1 MAHSKTV
8 SDVVNDTL
16 STPAKPAAI
25 KTASTASYTSFEPQ
39 AMKALLESAGEKAAD
54 KIARRKRGGRELAE
68 FARIISAALAAELPM
83 PSAIK
88 AALKMAMAV
97 GNGEDSLSWIC
108 QRLMGDFF
116 WTFRRMHSL
125 RSRAERQAESLAGDS
140 DMSVNEVLAKLAE
153 SGDVDLNVVNDEHG
167 EEIAEVTL
175 DEVEGALQAMRQHL
189 NDIYIQTGDAQ
200 YDELPLITQGSQM
213 AYSVESAMIVAQS
226 VIDRGNADRRAAD
239 KSILS

>member
-16 STPAKPAAI
+16 STAKPAAI
-25 KTASTASYTSFEPQ
+25 KTTSTASYTSFEPQ
-39 AMKALLESAGEKAAD
+39 AMLLLLESAGEKAAD

-68 FARIISAALAAELPM
+68 FARIISAALAAELPL
-83 PSAIK
+83 PSAVK

-97 GNGEDSLSWIC
+97 GNGEDSLSWII
-108 QRLMGDFF
+108 QKLMGDFF
-116 WTFRRMHSL
+116 WTFRRMSTL
-125 RSRAERQAESLAGDS
+125 RSRAERQAESLAVDS
-140 DMSVNEVLAKLAE
+140 DMPVSEILAKLAE
-153 SGDVDLNVVNDEHG
+153 SGDVDLSAVTDAHG
-167 EEIAEVTL
+167 EEVEEVSL
-175 DEVEGALQAMRQHL
+175 DEIGEALQALRQHL

-200 YDELPLITQGSQM
+200 YDELPLITQGSQV

-226 VIDRGNADRRAAD
+226 VIDRGNGERRAAD

>member
-25 KTASTASYTSFEPQ
+25 KTAGYTAFEPQ
-39 AMKALLESAGEKAAD
+39 AMKALLESASEKAAD

-68 FARIISAALAAELPM
+68 FCRIVERCLVAELPM

-97 GNGEDSLSWIC
+97 GNGEDSLSWII
-108 QRLMGDFF
+108 QKLMGDFF
-116 WTFRRMHSL
+116 WTFRRMSTL
-125 RSRAERQAESLAGDS
+125 RSRAERQAESLAATCDK
-140 DMSVNEVLAKLAE
+140 SVNEVLAKLAE
-153 SGDVDLNVVNDEHG
+153 SGDVDLQAVADEHG
-167 EEIAEVTL
+167 ERVEEVTL
-175 DEVEGALQAMRQHL
+175 DEIGEALQALRQHL

-200 YDELPLITQGSQM
+200 YDELPLITQGSQV
-213 AYSVESAMIVAQS
+213 AHSVESAMIVAQS

>member
-1 MAHSKTV
+1 MSRSKTV

-25 KTASTASYTSFEPQ
+25 KSAGYAAFEPQ
-39 AMKALLESAGEKAAD
+39 AMKALLESASEKAAD

-68 FARIISAALAAELPM
+68 FCRIVGRCLVAELPL

-97 GNGEDSLSWIC
+97 GNGEDSLSWIV
-108 QRLMGDFF
+108 QGLMGDFF

-125 RSRAERQAESLAGDS
+125 RSRAERQAESLAGDG

-153 SGDVDLNVVNDEHG
+153 SGDVDLQAVADAHG
-167 EEIAEVTL
+167 EEVEEVSL
-175 DEVEGALQAMRQHL
+175 VEIGEALQALRQHL

-200 YDELPLITQGSQM
+200 YLELPLITQGSQV
-213 AYSVESAMIVAQS
+213 AYSVESAMTVAQS

>member
-1 MAHSKTV
+1 MAHSRNV

-16 STPAKPAAI
+16 STPAKPAAS
-25 KTASTASYTSFEPQ
+25 KTAGYAAFEPQ

-68 FARIISAALAAELPM
+68 FARIIDRCLVAELPM

-140 DMSVNEVLAKLAE
+140 DMSVNAVLAKLAE
-153 SGDVDLNVVNDEHG
+153 SGDVDLQAVTDAHG
-167 EEIAEVTL
+167 EEVEEVSL
-175 DEVEGALQAMRQHL
+175 DEIGDALQALRQHL

-200 YDELPLITQGSQM
+200 YDELPLITQGSQV
-213 AYSVESAMIVAQS
+213 AYSVESAMIVAQA
-226 VIDRGNADRRAAD
+226 VIDRGNGQRRSAD

>member
-25 KTASTASYTSFEPQ
+25 KTAGYTAFEPQ

-68 FARIISAALAAELPM
+68 FCRIVERCLVAELPL
-83 PSAIK
+83 PAAVK

-97 GNGEDSLSWIC
+97 GNGEDSLSWIV
-108 QRLMGDFF
+108 QGLMGDFF

-153 SGDVDLNVVNDEHG
+153 SGDVDLQAVTDAHG
-167 EEIAEVTL
+167 EEVEEVTL
-175 DEVEGALQAMRQHL
+175 DEIGEALQALRQHL

-200 YDELPLITQGSQM
+200 YDELPLITQGSQV
-213 AYSVESAMIVAQS
+213 AHSVESAMIVAQS

>member
-16 STPAKPAAI
+16 STAKPAAI
-25 KTASTASYTSFEPQ
+25 KTTSTASYTSFEPQ
-39 AMKALLESAGEKAAD
+39 AMLLLLESAGEKAAD

-97 GNGEDSLSWIC
+97 GNGEDSLSWII
-108 QRLMGDFF
+108 QKLMGDFF
-116 WTFRRMHSL
+116 WTYRRMNSL
-125 RSRAERQAESLAGDS
+125 RDRSERQAESLAVGS
-140 DMSVNEVLAKLAE
+140 DMSVSEILYKLAE

-175 DEVEGALQAMRQHL
+175 DEVEEALQAMRQHL

-200 YDELPLITQGSQM
+200 YNTLPLITQGSQV
-213 AYSVESAMIVAQS
+213 AYSIQSAMTVAQS
-226 VIDRGNADRRAAD
+226 VIDRGARDRRAAD

>member
-25 KTASTASYTSFEPQ
+25 KTAGYTAFEPQ
-39 AMKALLESAGEKAAD
+39 AMKALLESASEKAAD

-68 FARIISAALAAELPM
+68 FARIIERCLVAELPL
-83 PSAIK
+83 PSAVK

-97 GNGEDSLSWIC
+97 GNGEDSLSWIV
-108 QRLMGDFF
+108 QGLMGDFF
-116 WTFRRMHSL
+116 WTFRRMNSL
-125 RSRAERQAESLAGDS
+125 RSRAERQAESLAGGS

-153 SGDVDLNVVNDEHG
+153 SGDVDLQAVTDAHG
-167 EEIAEVTL
+167 EEVEEVTL
-175 DEVEGALQAMRQHL
+175 DEIGEALQALRQHL
-189 NDIYIQTGDAQ
+189 NDVYIQTGDAQ
-200 YDELPLITQGSQM
+200 YAELPLITQGSHV
-213 AYSVESAMIVAQS
+213 AYSVESAMAVAQS
-226 VIDRGNADRRAAD
+226 VIDRGNVDRRAAD

>member
-16 STPAKPAAI
+16 STPAKPAVI
-25 KTASTASYTSFEPQ
+25 KTAGYTAFEPQ
-39 AMKALLESAGEKAAD
+39 AMKALLESASEKAAD

-68 FARIISAALAAELPM
+68 FCRIIDRCLVAELPL
-83 PSAIK
+83 PSAVK

-97 GNGEDSLSWIC
+97 GNGEDSLSWIV
-108 QRLMGDFF
+108 QGLMGDFF

-125 RSRAERQAESLAGDS
+125 RSRAERQAESLASDG

-153 SGDVDLNVVNDEHG
+153 SGDVDLQAVTDAHG
-167 EEIAEVTL
+167 EEVEEVTL
-175 DEVEGALQAMRQHL
+175 DEIGEALQALRQHL

-200 YDELPLITQGSQM
+200 YDELPLITQGSQV
-213 AYSVESAMIVAQS
+213 AYSVESAMTVAQS

>member
-1 MAHSKTV
+1 MSHSKTV

-25 KTASTASYTSFEPQ
+25 KTAGYIAFEPQ
-39 AMKALLESAGEKAAD
+39 AMKALLESVGEKAAD

-68 FARIISAALAAELPM
+68 FCRIVERCLVAELPL
-83 PSAIK
+83 PSAVK

-97 GNGEDSLSWIC
+97 GNGEDSLSWIV
-108 QRLMGDFF
+108 QGLMGDFF
-116 WTFRRMHSL
+116 WSFRRMHSL
-125 RSRAERQAESLAGDS
+125 RSRAERQAESLAGDG

-153 SGDVDLNVVNDEHG
+153 SGDVDLQAVADEHG
-167 EEIAEVTL
+167 EEVEEVSL
-175 DEVEGALQAMRQHL
+175 DEICEALQALRQHL

-200 YDELPLITQGSQM
+200 YAELPLITQGSQV
-213 AYSVESAMIVAQS
+213 AYSVESAMSVAQS

>member
-16 STPAKPAAI
+16 STPAKPAAS
-25 KTASTASYTSFEPQ
+25 KTAGYAAFEPQ

-68 FARIISAALAAELPM
+68 FARIISAALAAELPL
-83 PSAIK
+83 PSAVK

-153 SGDVDLNVVNDEHG
+153 SGDVDLNVVNDAHG
-167 EEIAEVTL
+167 EEVEEVTL
-175 DEVEGALQAMRQHL
+175 DEIGEALQAMRQHL

-200 YDELPLITQGSQM
+200 YDELPLITQGSQV
-213 AYSVESAMIVAQS
+213 AHSVESAMIVAQS
-226 VIDRGNADRRAAD
+226 VIDRGNGERRAAD